1 MDNNEY
7 QIITQKSALTPLNQI
22 TIKLNKHVN
31 SLFLLNSIK
40 KINILKQCYIDG
52 NNISFYAN
60 KIQTFTDWIQYKHVL
75 ECDLIFNIIL
85 SLTMQLKSLIND
97 KVCFYKYDINNM
109 FVIDNTTF
117 IYVSLSDLLNINN
130 EQTIIISTPFLKNNV
145 NLLSPELLLIN
156 NIPSNI
162 HYKSIYWS
170 LGMLIIHCICNM
182 HNNNNNNNNNNL
194 LNLSTINTIK
204 TQQEI
209 HKILNQEL
217 YFIKETKLFYFLERC
232 MAINANERKIVYL

>member
-75 ECDLIFNIIL
+75 ECDF
-85 SLTMQLKSLIND
+85 
-97 KVCFYKYDINNM
+97 
-109 FVIDNTTF
+109 
-117 IYVSLSDLLNINN
+117 
-130 EQTIIISTPFLKNNV
+130 
-145 NLLSPELLLIN
+145 
-156 NIPSNI
+156 
-162 HYKSIYWS
+162 
-170 LGMLIIHCICNM
+170 
-182 HNNNNNNNNNNL
+182 
-194 LNLSTINTIK
+194 
-204 TQQEI
+204 
-209 HKILNQEL
+209 
-217 YFIKETKLFYFLERC
+217 
-232 MAINANERKIVYL
+232 